1 MKNKKRSAAKLN
13 MKNPLHGAIEKREK
27 RRAKVNKI
35 NRVAEGI
42 ITAGGSEVVRKLK
55 TGGAITIDTRK
66 IIPSVKRAFDK
77 LKKVPSKALTTGFNK
92 KPSSFKMKGFSG
104 FGNIP
109 ENIKENLLPKN
120 PEMKLTKEV
129 MDKFIKDM
137 KPGPNDKITQKDI
150 QDFIKNMKPKKPKAN
165 ATFIKGKRKSPV
177 KNKLPKYAIK
187 KDLFTSAGLARDL
200 SPRIKKA
207 ADKMISRQQVSKLEK
222 AKKAFNKQPLMA
234 KSQPTARGIISRKPE
249 KLGSRIFR
257 NFKNVAKGFG
267 RIAGKR
273 ATGVAGLMMGT
284 MGTADANTKMKFG
297 ASEKAA
303 RRLFNKRK

>member
-1 MKNKKRSAAKLN
+1 
-13 MKNPLHGAIEKREK
+13 
-27 RRAKVNKI
+27 
-35 NRVAEGI
+35 
-42 ITAGGSEVVRKLK
+42 
-55 TGGAITIDTRK
+55 
-66 IIPSVKRAFDK
+66 
-77 LKKVPSKALTTGFNK
+77 
-92 KPSSFKMKGFSG
+92 MKGPSG
-104 FGNIP
+104 F
-109 ENIKENLLPKN
+109 
-120 PEMKLTKEV
+120 
-129 MDKFIKDM
+129 
-137 KPGPNDKITQKDI
+137 
-150 QDFIKNMKPKKPKAN
+150 
-165 ATFIKGKRKSPV
+165 
-177 KNKLPKYAIK
+177 NKLPKYAIK

-284 MGTADANTKMKFG
+284 MGTADANPKMKGKMTFQQE
-297 ASEKAA
+297 ASA
-303 RRLFNKRK
+303 RRLFNKRKQRGK